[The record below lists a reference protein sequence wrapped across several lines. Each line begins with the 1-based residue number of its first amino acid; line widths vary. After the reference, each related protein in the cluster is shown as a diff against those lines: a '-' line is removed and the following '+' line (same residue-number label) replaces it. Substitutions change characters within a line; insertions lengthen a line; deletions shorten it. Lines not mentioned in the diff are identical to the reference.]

1 MRNKLLLFA
10 LTLIL
15 FTSCSEY
22 SYLYKSNNVRYKY
35 EAAKAYYVNGKYTKA
50 TSLLEDILMQLK
62 GTPYADESLYLL
74 GSCYFNRGDYDLAS
88 TYFKQYYTSYPH
100 GRLIELARYESGRS
114 LYLNSPEPRLDQTDS
129 YHAIQELHLFMD
141 YFPTSQYK
149 DDAERMIYE
158 LQDKLAEKE
167 LGAVKLYYNL
177 GTYMG
182 NNYLACVITAENA
195 LRNYPYSKLREDF
208 YIYTLRSKYQLA
220 LESVEE
226 RTQERYRETL
236 DEYYS
241 FKNEFPESK
250 YMKEAE
256 KIQSHALK
264 MIQN

>member
-1 MRNKLLLFA
+1 MKDKLFLLI
-10 LTLIL
+10 LTIVL

-22 SYLYKSNNVRYKY
+22 SYLYKSSNARYKY
-35 EAAKAYYVNGKYTKA
+35 EAAKSFYVTGDYSRACT
-50 TSLLEDILMQLK
+50 LLEDILMQLK
-62 GTPYADESLYLL
+62 GSTQADESLFLL
-74 GSCYFNRGDYDLAS
+74 GSCYFNRKDYDLAA
-88 TYFKQYYTSYPH
+88 TYFKQYYTSYPN
-100 GRLIELARYESGRS
+100 GKLAEQARYQSGKA

-129 YHAIQELHLFMD
+129 YHAIQELQLFMD
-141 YFPTSQYK
+141 YYPASQYK
-149 DDAERMIYE
+149 DEAEKMIYV

-182 NNYLACVITAENA
+182 NNYLACVVTAENA

-220 LESVEE
+220 QESVEE
-226 RTQERYRETL
+226 RVQERYRETL

-250 YMKEAE
+250 YMKEAD
-256 KIQSHALK
+256 KILAHALK
-264 MIQN
+264 IIQN